1 MLKEKYKEQNLIKL
15 VRMKTSVSI
24 IRKNAAVPEIIFVK
38 YNLDII
44 IVTSIVTTMSIASM
58 FIFICL
64 IFDVSNL
71 TPQKSTNEISY
82 TATFVTQGK
91 FCFFPILPSPHLPF
105 VSEVGKQL
113 HELFPAHLLIVRG

>member
-24 IRKNAAVPEIIFVK
+24 IRKNTAVPEIIFVK

-58 FIFICL
+58 FFFICL
-64 IFDVSNL
+64 AF
-71 TPQKSTNEISY
+71 
-82 TATFVTQGK
+82 
-91 FCFFPILPSPHLPF
+91 
-105 VSEVGKQL
+105 
-113 HELFPAHLLIVRG
+113 